1 MMFRTIQKGPL
12 ARLANPH
19 RNSSSAVTA
28 GGSAS
33 FKTGELE
40 VADNKIFSRYWCV
53 CPLSTIGKSKRA
65 ISFKGAE
72 YCAVIVQ
79 GV

>member
-19 RNSSSAVTA
+19 RDSSSAVTA

-33 FKTGELE
+33 FKTEID
-40 VADNKIFSRYWCV
+40 VADNKDLFKILVCV
-53 CPLSTIGKSKRA
+53 S
-65 ISFKGAE
+65 AE
-72 YCAVIVQ
+72 HDR
-79 GV
+79 